1 MATTAQQIERTS
13 YRRLNVLRVTMAT
26 SLAAIVF
33 LLLCWIGAR
42 IGFGP
47 ATHGYISMFSDADV
61 TSLPALLLGICWSF
75 FGGAVI
81 GAIYALIYNALA
93 PLER

>member
-1 MATTAQQIERTS
+1 MATTAREFS
-13 YRRLNVLRVTMAT
+13 GARRLNVLRVALAT
-26 SLAAIVF
+26 SLSTMTFVV
-33 LLLCWIGAR
+33 LCWIGAR

-47 ATHGYISMFSDADV
+47 AGHMFLSAYSPAEV
-61 TSLPALLLGICWSF
+61 TSVTALLAGLCWSF
-75 FGGAVI
+75 GGGLVI

>member
-1 MATTAQQIERTS
+1 MATTAQQIDRTS
-13 YRRLNVLRVTMAT
+13 YRRLNALRVTVAT
-26 SLAAIVF
+26 SLAAVVF
-33 LLLCWIGAR
+33 LVLCWIGAR

-47 ATHGYISMFSDADV
+47 GTHAYISLFSNADV
-61 TSLPALLLGICWSF
+61 TSVTALLLGICWSF

-81 GAIYALIYNALA
+81 GVIYALIYNALA